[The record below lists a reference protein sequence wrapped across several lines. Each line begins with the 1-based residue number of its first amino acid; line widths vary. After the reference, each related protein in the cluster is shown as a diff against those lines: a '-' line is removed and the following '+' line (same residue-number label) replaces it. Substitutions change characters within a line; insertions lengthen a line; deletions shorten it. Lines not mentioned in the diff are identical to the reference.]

1 MINLIEVIIRLDYW
15 KRWPQ
20 CFAFRK
26 SIQIYDSL
34 SVPISKLW
42 DHIWLWS
49 RKKWSRSQGRDR
61 GVSSRDENVKTRRME
76 DSSIVIDSLWWIS
89 PTQKN
94 WQDWCLKCT
103 RYKCSWIGFFWT
115 VFQIWLCPLQ
125 RGMFRLFPDENRL
138 WTSKLERS
146 RRRFPESP
154 DFSSSE
160 LWSPCRPELE
170 HARLVNPLYES

>member
-89 PTQKN
+89 PTQKS

-103 RYKCSWIGFFWT
+103 RYKCSWKGFFWI
-115 VFQIWLCPLQ
+115 VLQIWFCPLHEECSDCFQ
-125 RGMFRLFPDENRL
+125 MKIGCELQSWRDRAGDFRNLPISHRV
-138 WTSKLERS
+138 
-146 RRRFPESP
+146 
-154 DFSSSE
+154 SSE
-160 LWSPCRPELE
+160 ALAGPNSNT
-170 HARLVNPLYES
+170 LVS

>member
-1 MINLIEVIIRLDYW
+1 MIRPDFW
-15 KRWPQ
+15 KRWPEW
-20 CFAFRK
+20 FSFRK
-26 SIQIYDSL
+26 YIQIYNSL
-34 SVPISKLW
+34 SCECANFKVGIIYGCGAGKS
-42 DHIWLWS
+42 
-49 RKKWSRSQGRDR
+49 GRDR
-61 GVSSRDENVKTRRME
+61 KDEIAASRDENAKTRRME

-89 PTQKN
+89 PTQKS

-146 RRRFPESP
+146 RRRFPESG

-160 LWSPCRPELE
+160 LWSLSRPELE

>member
-61 GVSSRDENVKTRRME
+61 GVSWRECQNTAHGRSKHRD
-76 DSSIVIDSLWWIS
+76 
-89 PTQKN
+89 
-94 WQDWCLKCT
+94 WQPLVDFPDAKKLT
-103 RYKCSWIGFFWT
+103 GLMFEVHT
-115 VFQIWLCPLQ
+115 VQMQLERILLNCASNLILSTTW
-125 RGMFRLFPDENRL
+125 GMFRLFPDENRL